1 MSCTYIFLIIHI
13 SFQITNFAAR
23 NKRLNISKENIMENT
38 SNGSAN
44 INAAEVAEFIL
55 DAGVFLMAS
64 GAHSGR
70 VWRNCRRIAE
80 HWGYR
85 MNFNPTFTGILVSV
99 WDDKDSENAVTRY
112 KTAPAN
118 VVHLATLTQISH
130 LSWKI
135 ADNEIEYDDAR
146 RELETIKQKAAYPFW
161 LVALAVGISCGCLC
175 TLAGGNL
182 IDAALTF
189 CGASAGSVAR
199 YFILKKQF
207 NLFISIIIASFITT
221 LIVGTDT
228 IFGWGQAPEMT
239 LATSVLYL
247 IPGVPLINSV
257 IDLLEGYFS
266 ASIARSLFAASIL
279 SSIAVGMILS
289 IMLLGINNF

>member
-1 MSCTYIFLIIHI
+1 
-13 SFQITNFAAR
+13 
-23 NKRLNISKENIMENT
+23 MENT
-38 SNGSAN
+38 TKSPKNIKAN
-44 INAAEVAEFIL
+44 EVAEFIL

-85 MNFNPTFTGILVSV
+85 MNFTPTFTGILVSV
-99 WDDKDSENAVTRY
+99 WDDKNSENAVTRY
-112 KTAPAN
+112 KTAPSN
-118 VVHLATLTQISH
+118 SVHLETLTQISH

-135 ADNEIEYDDAR
+135 AYGEIEYNDAR
-146 RELETIKQKAAYPFW
+146 CELEAIKSKAHYPFW

-175 TLAGGNL
+175 TLAGGSL
-182 IDAALTF
+182 IDAALAF
-189 CGASAGSVAR
+189 CGASVGSVAR

-207 NLFISIIIASFITT
+207 NQFLSIIIASAITT
-221 LIVGTDT
+221 LIAGTDT
-228 IFGWGQAPEMT
+228 IFGLGRAPEMT

-266 ASIARSLFAASIL
+266 ASIARSLFAASIV

>member
-1 MSCTYIFLIIHI
+1 
-13 SFQITNFAAR
+13 
-23 NKRLNISKENIMENT
+23 MENAT
-38 SNGSAN
+38 KSPKN
-44 INAAEVAEFIL
+44 IKATEVAEFIL

-99 WDDKDSENAVTRY
+99 WNDKDRENAVTRY
-112 KTAPAN
+112 KTAPPN
-118 VVHLATLTQISH
+118 SVHLETLTEISH

-135 ADNEIEYDDAR
+135 ADGEIEYADAS
-146 RELETIKQKAAYPFW
+146 RELETIKHKAHYPFW
-161 LVALAVGISCGCLC
+161 LIALAVGISCGCLC
-175 TLAGGNL
+175 TLAGGSPV
-182 IDAALTF
+182 DAALAF
-189 CGASAGSVAR
+189 CGASVGSVAR

-207 NLFISIIIASFITT
+207 NQFLSIIIASAITT
-221 LIVGTDT
+221 LIAGADT
-228 IFGWGQAPEMT
+228 IFGLGRAPEMT

-266 ASIARSLFAASIL
+266 ASIARSLFAASII
-279 SSIAVGMILS
+279 SCIAVGMTLS

>member
-1 MSCTYIFLIIHI
+1 
-13 SFQITNFAAR
+13 
-23 NKRLNISKENIMENT
+23 MENT
-38 SNGSAN
+38 TKSPKNIKAN
-44 INAAEVAEFIL
+44 EVAEFIL

-85 MNFNPTFTGILVSV
+85 MNFTPTFTGILVSV
-99 WDDKDSENAVTRY
+99 WDDKNSENAVTRY
-112 KTAPAN
+112 KTAPSN
-118 VVHLATLTQISH
+118 SVHLETLTQISH

-135 ADNEIEYDDAR
+135 AYGEIEYNDAR
-146 RELETIKQKAAYPFW
+146 CELEAIKSKAHYPYW

-175 TLAGGNL
+175 TLLGGSPV
-182 IDAALTF
+182 DAALAF
-189 CGASAGSVAR
+189 CGASVGSVAR

-207 NLFISIIIASFITT
+207 NQFLSIFIASAITT
-221 LIVGTDT
+221 LIAGTDT
-228 IFGWGQAPEMT
+228 IFGLGRAPEMT

-266 ASIARSLFAASIL
+266 ASIARSLFAASIV

>member
-1 MSCTYIFLIIHI
+1 
-13 SFQITNFAAR
+13 
-23 NKRLNISKENIMENT
+23 MENT
-38 SNGSAN
+38 IKSPKNIKAN
-44 INAAEVAEFIL
+44 EVAEFIL

-85 MNFNPTFTGILVSV
+85 MNFNPTFTGIMVSV
-99 WDDKDSENAVTRY
+99 WDDKNRENAVTRY

-118 VVHLATLTQISH
+118 IVHLETLTQISH

-135 ADNEIEYDDAR
+135 ADNEIEYDDACL
-146 RELETIKQKAAYPFW
+146 ELEAIKHKAHYPFW

-175 TLAGGNL
+175 TLAGGSP
-182 IDAALTF
+182 IDAALAF
-189 CGASAGSVAR
+189 CGASVGSIAR
-199 YFILKKQF
+199 HFILKKQF
-207 NLFISIIIASFITT
+207 NQFLSIIIASAITT
-221 LIVGTDT
+221 LIAGTDT
-228 IFGWGQAPEMT
+228 IFGLGRAPEMT

-266 ASIARSLFAASIL
+266 ASIARSLFAASIV

-289 IMLLGINNF
+289 ITLLGINNF

>member
-1 MSCTYIFLIIHI
+1 
-13 SFQITNFAAR
+13 
-23 NKRLNISKENIMENT
+23 MENAT
-38 SNGSAN
+38 KSPKNIKAN
-44 INAAEVAEFIL
+44 EVAEFIL

-99 WDDKDSENAVTRY
+99 WNDKDSENAVTRY
-112 KTAPAN
+112 KTAPPN
-118 VVHLATLTQISH
+118 SVHLETLTEISH

-135 ADNEIEYDDAR
+135 ADGEIEYDDASL
-146 RELETIKQKAAYPFW
+146 ELEAIKHKAHYPFW

-175 TLAGGNL
+175 TLAGGSPV
-182 IDAALTF
+182 DAALAF
-189 CGASAGSVAR
+189 CGASVGSIAR

-207 NLFISIIIASFITT
+207 NQFLSIIIASAITT
-221 LIVGTDT
+221 LIAGTDT
-228 IFGWGQAPEMT
+228 IFGLGRAPEMT

-266 ASIARSLFAASIL
+266 ASIARSLFAASII
-279 SSIAVGMILS
+279 SCIAVGMTLS

>member
-1 MSCTYIFLIIHI
+1 
-13 SFQITNFAAR
+13 
-23 NKRLNISKENIMENT
+23 MENAT
-38 SNGSAN
+38 KSPKN
-44 INAAEVAEFIL
+44 IKATEVAEFIL

-99 WDDKDSENAVTRY
+99 WNDKDRENAVTRY
-112 KTAPAN
+112 KTAPPN
-118 VVHLATLTQISH
+118 SVHLETLTEISH

-135 ADNEIEYDDAR
+135 ADGEIEYADAS
-146 RELETIKQKAAYPFW
+146 RELEAIKHKAHYPFW
-161 LVALAVGISCGCLC
+161 LIALAVGISCGCLC
-175 TLAGGNL
+175 TLAGGSPV
-182 IDAALTF
+182 DAALAF
-189 CGASAGSVAR
+189 CGASVGSVAR

-207 NLFISIIIASFITT
+207 NQFLSIIIASAITT
-221 LIVGTDT
+221 LIAGADT
-228 IFGWGQAPEMT
+228 IFGLGRAPEMT

-266 ASIARSLFAASIL
+266 ASIARSLFAASII
-279 SSIAVGMILS
+279 SCIAVGMTLS